1 MPRVVR
7 PSSSPSTA
15 PSPKP
20 RVRRK
25 KSEPPQEPTPKGAEA
40 RSSAAVE
47 MLSAKASSGSTPS
60 PSTPSL
66 EVGEEGKKNALI
78 PLHEGALQSWAT
90 GMGLPGLYR
99 APNEAT
105 WATCNA
111 SDSRRLPESA
121 TGRMIACPLP
131 RVSLNPLARAGG
143 RTLGTRRV
151 LDAIGDPTRTRRREQ
166 TSQMLPSPETRERA
180 PSAEPS
186 ACDAGAPSL
195 WSRRGRR
202 PVGAARR
209 CSSNSS
215 SCSR

>member
-66 EVGEEGKKNALI
+66 EVGEEGKKNASI

-90 GMGLPGLYR
+90 CMG
-99 APNEAT
+99 
-105 WATCNA
+105 
-111 SDSRRLPESA
+111 SSA
-121 TGRMIACPLP
+121 RWRI
-131 RVSLNPLARAGG
+131 RVADGSAG
-143 RTLGTRRV
+143 V
-151 LDAIGDPTRTRRREQ
+151 PVVPT
-166 TSQMLPSPETRERA
+166 SN
-180 PSAEPS
+180 
-186 ACDAGAPSL
+186 
-195 WSRRGRR
+195 
-202 PVGAARR
+202 VAAWHR
-209 CSSNSS
+209 SS
-215 SCSR
+215 SRVAHR